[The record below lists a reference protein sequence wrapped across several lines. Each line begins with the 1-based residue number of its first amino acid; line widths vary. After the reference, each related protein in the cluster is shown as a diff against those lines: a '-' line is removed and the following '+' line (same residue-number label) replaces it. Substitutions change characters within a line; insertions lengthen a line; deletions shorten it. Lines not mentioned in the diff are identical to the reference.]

1 MSTFVDNNKIFA
13 CVYGKEFTNSQSFN
27 GHKSHCKAHQ
37 LQKYG
42 NLDKLQDMQYIVFR
56 IKWNE
61 INSQSGKDLMK
72 KKIDNFLEFY
82 DGI

>member
-1 MSTFVDNNKIFA
+1 
-13 CVYGKEFTNSQSFN
+13 
-27 GHKSHCKAHQ
+27 
-37 LQKYG
+37 
-42 NLDKLQDMQYIVFR
+42 MQYIVFR
-56 IKWNE
+56 IKQNE

>member
-1 MSTFVDNNKIFA
+1 MSVEKNLLILNHLMGINHIVKHIN
-13 CVYGKEFTNSQSFN
+13 YK
-27 GHKSHCKAHQ
+27 
-37 LQKYG
+37 KYG
-42 NLDKLQDMQYIVFR
+42 NLDKLQDMQYILFR

-82 DGI
+82 NGI